1 MPTRRRAGSASVL
14 LVGKGEPDRGG
25 IRTFLD
31 TLLDSDL
38 ARSRTLAFLNLAHAG
53 IPEGGRASLGNL
65 RRTMHDAVRVRRA
78 AHGVAIV
85 HLHSAMAPAVTA
97 VRGGVL
103 ALAARSRGSR
113 VIVHVHGGLVQVWL
127 TSRVRRALLRSAL
140 TPAHQVVAV
149 SSGGERALRA
159 VVPPARLRLLDN
171 GIDAAAF
178 VPLEQVHEPPRIL
191 FVGLLTPRKGVLD
204 LLTAARLLR
213 ERDIP
218 HELLLLGGTPDEG
231 PAAEAEVRAALTPE
245 VRLLG
250 SWPYERMPAAYH
262 EADVFCLPSWWEA
275 SPLSVLEAMA
285 SALPVVATDVGDVAR
300 IVRHDETGLIVPA
313 RSPAALADALE
324 QLLCQPERRR
334 AMGAAGRAR
343 VLEHFSRQR
352 LEHELNA
359 LYDQLEGRTT

>member
-1 MPTRRRAGSASVL
+1 M
-14 LVGKGEPDRGG
+14 
-25 IRTFLD
+25 
-31 TLLDSDL
+31 
-38 ARSRTLAFLNLAHAG
+38 
-53 IPEGGRASLGNL
+53 
-65 RRTMHDAVRVRRA
+65 
-78 AHGVAIV
+78 
-85 HLHSAMAPAVTA
+85 
-97 VRGGVL
+97 
-103 ALAARSRGSR
+103 
-113 VIVHVHGGLVQVWL
+113 WL
-127 TSRVRRALLRSAL
+127 TIRVRRALAAL
-140 TPAHQVVAV
+140 GPHSGPPGGRGVERRGARPAR
-149 SSGGERALRA
+149 GGAAGAAA
-159 VVPPARLRLLDN
+159 VVDN

-191 FVGLLTPRKGVLD
+191 FVGPAHPSRKGVLD

-231 PAAEAEVRAALTPE
+231 PAAEQVRAALTPE
-245 VRLLG
+245 VRLLAPG
-250 SWPYERMPAAYH
+250 RTSDPAAYH

-275 SPLSVLEAMA
+275 TRCPCSRRWRCAPRGRDGRGRCR
-285 SALPVVATDVGDVAR
+285 P